1 MSVPG
6 AASSAGY
13 RVLAGVVSV
22 VGFVAVIAVL
32 AAAIAALVVSAVL
45 IATHTW

>member
-1 MSVPG
+1 MSIPG
-6 AASSAGY
+6 AASSTGY

-22 VGFVAVIAVL
+22 VGFVVVIAVL
-32 AAAIAALVVSAVL
+32 AAAIGALVVSAAL